1 MEREETIKLTIENDN
16 ATICLKEICENSIY
30 SWVVSHHVD
39 TSEKDY
45 NFEDIQSALQYMGVL
60 YSESK

>member
-16 ATICLKEICENSIY
+16 ATICLKEICENGIY
-30 SWVVSHHVD
+30 SWGVSYHVD

-45 NFEDIQSALQYMGVL
+45 KFGDLYSALGCMGVL
-60 YSESK
+60 FSESK